1 METIRKHL
9 KWISFLLAIIFL
21 FQSCKV
27 YHNKTATVDEAVR
40 SFKRVKINSY
50 GNHVYKFENLQIQEG
65 QLFGLA
71 KRSSKTAETL
81 SVQIVE
87 VKENNKYVKIH
98 ILDNTIKEIHIQ
110 NKTMSIIVPIG
121 VTILA
126 ITALSLIFQDSF
138 LWKDTTIPA
147 DTFYW

>member
-50 GNHVYKFENLQIQEG
+50 GNHVYKFENLQIKEE
-65 QLFGLA
+65 QLYGLA

-81 SVQIVE
+81 SGQIVE
-87 VKENNKYVKIH
+87 EKENNK
-98 ILDNTIKEIHIQ
+98 
-110 NKTMSIIVPIG
+110 
-121 VTILA
+121 
-126 ITALSLIFQDSF
+126 
-138 LWKDTTIPA
+138 
-147 DTFYW
+147 